1 MSSVVFPPPPPRKRA
16 VKRPRKKN
24 MAVGVPAESEVSTPA
39 TIVIPAPL
47 TPPKPVELLPHQVTH
62 YERLRALFRDSPH
75 PIFLDTSETGAGKTY
90 TAGKLAQELKLPNLV
105 IICPASAAATWG
117 PFLRD
122 YGFQGPHTRLLTYG
136 ELRSAKSPFV
146 YREKRITAKRERGM
160 RYTSYVTREYMQLV
174 QEGVFLIVDEVHNA
188 KNWSLQAQ
196 SILALTEQIRGGG
209 PGGSNSRS
217 KALLLS
223 ATPFDKPEHLFHLSR
238 LLGIIRSEK
247 LYRMDVQNNRIV
259 LEGYQDMIELARA
272 LNPEKTTDHL
282 FAYCAIHARNIRKA
296 FSVACRNII
305 FPAISSSMSKPQIQ
319 HKIVTQNGFFST
331 PESQI
336 ANMAHALAKLRQV
349 AEERCTGVALTHE
362 RSGRLLALQSEA
374 MKLLEYAKREIFL
387 RLALEKLTTGSPTAK
402 VLIFVS
408 YHTTL
413 QWLADALADYKPIV
427 FSGSVTKDDRV
438 KALEKIQA
446 PDTRYRLFLGITQ
459 VSGESISLHDIHGDF
474 PRYLFISPSFN
485 LTHVYQSIG
494 RINRVGVKSDSAAT
508 VVFLKGAERGGFAL
522 TAELK
527 TRMLLNDKA
536 KFLRTVLHEDVREKA
551 LLPDEF
557 PVFVEGEEAK
567 N

>member
-1 MSSVVFPPPPPRKRA
+1 MSSVVFPPPLPPRKRA
-16 VKRPRKKN
+16 VKRPRKKEI
-24 MAVGVPAESEVSTPA
+24 PTPDSEVTTS
-39 TIVIPAPL
+39 AP
-47 TPPKPVELLPHQVTH
+47 TSPPKPVELLPHQVTH

-90 TAGKLAQELKLPNLV
+90 TAGKLAQELKLPHLV
-105 IICPASAAATWG
+105 VICPASAVATWG

-122 YGFQGPHTRLLTYG
+122 YGFVGAEGSPHTRLLTYG
-136 ELRSAKSPFV
+136 ELRSSKSPFV

-174 QEGVFLIVDEVHNA
+174 QEGVFVIVDEIHNA

-209 PGGSNSRS
+209 GGGNRS

-259 LEGYQDMIELARA
+259 LEGYQDMIELSRA

-336 ANMAHALAKLRQV
+336 ANMVQALAKLREV
-349 AEERCTGVALTHE
+349 AEERSAGVSLTHE

-387 RLALEKLTTGSPTAK
+387 RLALEKLTTGSPNAK

-438 KALEKIQA
+438 KALDKIQA
-446 PDTRYRLFLGITQ
+446 PDLRYRLFLGITQ

-508 VVFLKGAERGGFAL
+508 VVFLKGAEQGGFSL

-557 PVFVEGEEAK
+557 PVFVEK
-567 N
+567 